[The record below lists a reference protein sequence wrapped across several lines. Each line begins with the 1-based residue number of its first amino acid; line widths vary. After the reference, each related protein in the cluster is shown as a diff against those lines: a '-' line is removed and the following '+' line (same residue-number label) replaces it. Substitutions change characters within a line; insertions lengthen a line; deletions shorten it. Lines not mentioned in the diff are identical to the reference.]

1 MQLFITQYNLIKT
14 NNMEKTAV
22 EWLQESLLNTLTHE
36 QQMQV
41 EGLFQQAK
49 AMEKEQIIKAHYEG
63 GCYFHESR
71 DCRDAEVP
79 YINDAEDYYNQTY
92 NKIK

>member
-1 MQLFITQYNLIKT
+1 MKQQ
-14 NNMEKTAV
+14 TAV
-22 EWLQESLLNTLTHE
+22 EWLVKEFNLEEFKATIE
-36 QQMQV
+36 
-41 EGLFQQAK
+41 FAK
-49 AMEKEQIIKAHYEG
+49 AKEKEQIIKAHYVG